1 MALEVPILLMS
12 PLPAKETNAQQLI
25 MQSFNKKYCFNCVMM
40 NFLVIND
47 FKKVADKSRKAQIT
61 L

>member
-1 MALEVPILLMS
+1 MALEVPILLMC

-25 MQSFNKKYCFNCVMM
+25 MQSFNKKYCFNCHDEI
-40 NFLVIND
+40 FVIKD
-47 FKKVADKSRKAQIT
+47 FKKVADKTRKAQIT

>member
-1 MALEVPILLMS
+1 MALEVPILLMC

-25 MQSFNKKYCFNCVMM
+25 MQSFNIKILFQLCHDEIF
-40 NFLVIND
+40 VIKD
-47 FKKVADKSRKAQIT
+47 FKKVADKTRKAQIT